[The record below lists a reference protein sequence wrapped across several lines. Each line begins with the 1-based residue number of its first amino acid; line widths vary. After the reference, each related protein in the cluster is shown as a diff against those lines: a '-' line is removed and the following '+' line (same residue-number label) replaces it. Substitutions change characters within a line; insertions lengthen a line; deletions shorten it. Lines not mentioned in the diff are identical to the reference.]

1 MLRDHTVLD
10 LAWRSGLVAAAAAMV
25 GGGVLHAAGRQEL
38 SASVVTVAFAL
49 AMLAVLAGLATR
61 PEPTEEEL

>member
-1 MLRDHTVLD
+1 MLRDHGVLD
-10 LAWRSGLVAAAAAMV
+10 IAWRSGLVAASAAMV
-25 GGGVLHAAGRQEL
+25 GGGVLHAAGRQQL
-38 SASVVTVAFAL
+38 SATIVTAAFAL